1 MPRFAPLCAPA
12 VLAALLA
19 LPALAQEQPE
29 IRRPPGT
36 PQADGA
42 AHTLRQIP
50 EACARIQG
58 QFTGN
63 AADPYKFELVKTSP
77 NCAPRAKLEDAAKVK
92 PTEAGG
98 WKFNDL
104 VRVPS
109 ARCATQFA
117 VVRVWRLPVDSAVPP
132 KADAQGYSRLYLKDM
147 TAAAKAGKLNPIPVY
162 AVSTAVE
169 GSPCP

>member
-1 MPRFAPLCAPA
+1 MRGRWMILSM
-12 VLAALLA
+12 LAMA
-19 LPALAQEQPE
+19 LPAVAADPVPE
-29 IRRPPGT
+29 IHRDPAT
-36 PQADGA
+36 PQAPGVL
-42 AHTLRQIP
+42 HTLRQIP

-77 NCAPRAKLEDAAKVK
+77 NCAPRAKLVDAAKAK
-92 PTEAGG
+92 PSEAAG

-109 ARCATQFA
+109 TQCATQFA

-169 GSPCP
+169 GTPCTQ

>member
-1 MPRFAPLCAPA
+1 MGLRLVASMALRASTTRHEVSEDRYFAATGVAVFPPLPR
-12 VLAALLA
+12 VLE
-19 LPALAQEQPE
+19 PSVPVPVVDV
-29 IRRPPGT
+29 PPVVMV
-36 PQADGA
+36 P
-42 AHTLRQIP
+42 
-50 EACARIQG
+50 
-58 QFTGN
+58 
-63 AADPYKFELVKTSP
+63 V
-77 NCAPRAKLEDAAKVK
+77 
-92 PTEAGG
+92 
-98 WKFNDL
+98 

-109 ARCATQFA
+109 TRCATQFA

>member
-1 MPRFAPLCAPA
+1 MRGSWMILSM
-12 VLAALLA
+12 LALA
-19 LPALAQEQPE
+19 LPAAAADPVPE
-29 IRRPPGT
+29 IHRDPAT
-36 PQADGA
+36 PQAPGVL
-42 AHTLRQIP
+42 HTLRQIP

-58 QFTGN
+58 RFTGD
-63 AADPYKFELVKTSP
+63 AAAPYKFELVKTSP
-77 NCAPRAKLEDAAKVK
+77 NCAPRAKLMDAAKAK
-92 PTEAGG
+92 PSEAGG

-109 ARCATQFA
+109 TQCPTQFA

-132 KADAQGYSRLYLKDM
+132 KADAQGYARLYLKDM

-169 GSPCP
+169 GTPCP